1 MKRRDFITLMGGA
14 AAWPLAA
21 RAQQSATPVIGL
33 VDPRSPE
40 ALAERLRRFR
50 AGLRESGF
58 VEGENVR
65 IEHRW
70 AENRMD
76 RLSELTADLVR
87 RQVTVIVTPGGT
99 LSTRLAKQ
107 ATTTIPI
114 VFVVADDPVKL
125 GLVTS
130 LARPEGNVTGV
141 NFFTGELTGKRL
153 EILHE
158 LVPTAKRIA
167 LLVNPANTANA
178 ETASSEAES
187 AARAIDVH
195 IQILKASTSKE
206 IREAFAV
213 FASEPPDAVLIGL
226 DPFFNSR
233 RVQLVQLAMRYR
245 IPASYPARDFAEAG
259 GLISYG
265 ANIAEA
271 WRQAGAYAGLI
282 LKGMKAADLP
292 VVQSSKL
299 ELIVNA
305 DTARMLNVAL
315 PPTLL
320 ARADEVIE

>member
-178 ETASSEAES
+178 ETASSE
-187 AARAIDVH
+187 
-195 IQILKASTSKE
+195 
-206 IREAFAV
+206 
-213 FASEPPDAVLIGL
+213 
-226 DPFFNSR
+226 
-233 RVQLVQLAMRYR
+233 
-245 IPASYPARDFAEAG
+245 
-259 GLISYG
+259 
-265 ANIAEA
+265 
-271 WRQAGAYAGLI
+271 
-282 LKGMKAADLP
+282 
-292 VVQSSKL
+292 
-299 ELIVNA
+299 
-305 DTARMLNVAL
+305 
-315 PPTLL
+315 
-320 ARADEVIE
+320 